1 MAIDTIKRMCPVCD
15 KCGYKLEV
23 VYPVTAAGYKR
34 MYQDLSAIGWKV
46 RDFWN
51 QEKKTVLYCPKCRR

>member
-23 VYPVTAAGYKR
+23 VYPVTAQGYTR
-34 MYQDLSAIGWKV
+34 MYRDLSDIGWKV
-46 RDFWN
+46 KVAWN
-51 QEKKTVLYCPKCRR
+51 PEKKTMLYCPKCRR